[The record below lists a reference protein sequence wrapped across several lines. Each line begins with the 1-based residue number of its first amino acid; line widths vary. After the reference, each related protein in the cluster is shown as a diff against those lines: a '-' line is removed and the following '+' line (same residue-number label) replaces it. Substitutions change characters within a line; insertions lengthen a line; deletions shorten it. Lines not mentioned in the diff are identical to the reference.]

1 MLVEHVLRANGAT
14 AGRLSFA
21 TKANQARSRPSQ
33 LPRPLDACP
42 ALWDRLARLYNDLE
56 EARHAITHRRANAVG
71 RDLQIYDE
79 QRRLIDTVTE
89 SDIAAFAGALHGLAE
104 LVIEGSDDQ
113 RRVGMVAWHLNQLTA
128 RHGMPRLPA
137 TDPQAGRRLLKA
149 DLVALGDGRVQL
161 DVADARKAVNS
172 QPGPSL
178 WDLELY
184 TGASVF
190 VGRWE
195 DLPDPS
201 AATYEFELAS
211 PPDWLTEEVAAS

>member
-1 MLVEHVLRANGAT
+1 
-14 AGRLSFA
+14 
-21 TKANQARSRPSQ
+21 
-33 LPRPLDACP
+33 
-42 ALWDRLARLYNDLE
+42 
-56 EARHAITHRRANAVG
+56 VG
-71 RDLQIYDE
+71 ILQIYDE

-89 SDIAAFAGALHGLAE
+89 SEIAAFAGAVHGLAE

-113 RRVGMVAWHLNQLTA
+113 RRVGMVAWHLNQLSA
-128 RHGMPRLPA
+128 RHGMPPLPA

-178 WDLELY
+178 WDVELY

-195 DLPDPS
+195 DLPDPI

-211 PPDWLTEEVAAS
+211 PPDWLTEEVAVS